1 MDTAGLSMTHGVTPN
16 ATSHLNL
23 VHLQTFPWQCPVAGY
38 PPRMHTAAPDTQVS
52 AQTQPPQGTLLD

>member
-1 MDTAGLSMTHGVTPN
+1 MTHGVTPN